1 MISNKYGLNLE
12 TVFFIKAFSQIAA
25 IVWTPLNEEQ
35 CPVRSIYSMVM
46 HSEKLH
52 LLHEIAQV
60 KLLRG
65 NCGVEGERE

>member
-1 MISNKYGLNLE
+1 MDLTWKQS
-12 TVFFIKAFSQIAA
+12 FFIKAFSQIAA
-25 IVWTPLNEEQ
+25 IVWTLNEEQ
-35 CPVRSIYSMVM
+35 CSARPIYSMVM